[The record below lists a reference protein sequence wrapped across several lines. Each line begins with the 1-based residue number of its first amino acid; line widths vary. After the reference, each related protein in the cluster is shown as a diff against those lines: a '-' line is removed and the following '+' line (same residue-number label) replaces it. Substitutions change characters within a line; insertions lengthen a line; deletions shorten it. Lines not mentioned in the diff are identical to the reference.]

1 MNEEVS
7 EHSRRV
13 PGDSG
18 AAAERLQHAMKRLR
32 ARLRTES
39 GQHSVGFA
47 QSHLIVLGAIAQEG
61 PITAARLA
69 ELEHVTP
76 QSISQSLA
84 VLKAE
89 GLVCQAPDP
98 QDGRKK
104 LVSAD
109 PSAVKLID
117 RLMKGRSSFLA
128 QAIDQVV
135 APEERGDLDKAIEL
149 LERLAAADPW
159 QPRI

>member
-1 MNEEVS
+1 MNRDVSQDPGRGPGEAEV
-7 EHSRRV
+7 
-13 PGDSG
+13 
-18 AAAERLQHAMKRLR
+18 AAERLQHAMKRLR

-39 GQHSVGFA
+39 GQHAVGFA
-47 QSHLIVLGAIAQEG
+47 QSHLMVLGTIAQEG

-69 ELEHVTP
+69 DLEHVSP

-89 GLVCQAPDP
+89 GLVRQEPDP

-109 PSAVKLID
+109 PSALELID

-135 APEERGDLDKAIEL
+135 APDERADLDKAIEL
-149 LERLAAADPW
+149 LERIATADPW
-159 QPRI
+159 RARI